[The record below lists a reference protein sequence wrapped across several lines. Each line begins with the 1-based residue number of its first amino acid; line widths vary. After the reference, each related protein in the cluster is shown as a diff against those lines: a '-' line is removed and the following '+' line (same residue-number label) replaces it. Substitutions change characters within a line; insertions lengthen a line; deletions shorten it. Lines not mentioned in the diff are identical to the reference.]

1 MGKDSKYYKL
11 GEKLGKSIGKNASAG
26 TLALIGIMCIFIVLV
41 VMLIVFAI
49 EALVLW
55 GLGSLVIW
63 LIGMQ
68 ATITFGQCFGVVI
81 LIDILASI
89 IKKLF
94 FHNKD

>member
-1 MGKDSKYYKL
+1 MGRDSKYYKL
-11 GEKLGKSIGKNASAG
+11 GEKLGKNIGKNASAG

-41 VMLIVFAI
+41 VLLIVFSI

-63 LIGMQ
+63 LIGIN

-81 LIDILASI
+81 LIDVLASF
-89 IKKLF
+89 IKKIF
-94 FHNKD
+94 GRK